1 MPSAWQA
8 GGFVDHDQVLILIN
22 HRQFN
27 GFRLIVDFRGQFHRQ
42 GQRLAAQQLVL
53 GPRGAAVHR
62 QDAFFDPGL
71 QARPGEA
78 VEQFGGRLVQPD
90 TGVLRINLLSALNFL
105 TAKMSHGPTCA

>member
-1 MPSAWQA
+1 MKSQTIPLGRNS
-8 GGFVDHDQVLILIN
+8 L
-22 HRQFN
+22 
-27 GFRLIVDFRGQFHRQ
+27 
-42 GQRLAAQQLVL
+42 LV
-53 GPRGAAVHR
+53 
-62 QDAFFDPGL
+62 L